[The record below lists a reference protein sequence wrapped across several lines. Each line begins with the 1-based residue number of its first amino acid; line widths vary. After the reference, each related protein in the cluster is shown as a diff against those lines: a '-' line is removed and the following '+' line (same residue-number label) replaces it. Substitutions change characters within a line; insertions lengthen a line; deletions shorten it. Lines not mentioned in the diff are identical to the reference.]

1 MDLKVY
7 LKEQCARVDAALD
20 IVLPKETDVPGSVHK
35 AMRYS
40 VFAGGKRLR
49 PILALAAC
57 QAVGGDT
64 EAAISAGCAM
74 EMIHTYSLIHDD
86 LPSMDNDDYRRGKL
100 SCHKAFDE
108 ATAIL
113 AGDALL
119 NKAFEVM
126 LSGKHNENYI
136 KAVKFISDCSGI
148 NGMIKGQALDLS
160 LNKNV
165 DEESLIELSINK
177 TSKLIVAS
185 MVSVGIYFGVSNN
198 ELKALN
204 GFSENYGIAFQISDD
219 ILDFESKD
227 SKNFAKILGL
237 SKASEEL
244 DIFSKKA
251 LDAITTFR
259 ERGEFF
265 VELIK
270 ANIGRKG

>member
-1 MDLKVY
+1 MDFIQTLNSDTQEINELLKQEFSCY
-7 LKEQCARVDAALD
+7 DSTL
-20 IVLPKETDVPGSVHK
+20 LPVK
-35 AMRYS
+35 AMEYS
-40 VFAGGKRLR
+40 LFSGGKRLR
-49 PILALAAC
+49 PVIVLNTARMLGEIDENIKKLAL
-57 QAVGGDT
+57 G
-64 EAAISAGCAM
+64 I

-136 KAVKFISDCSGI
+136 KAVKFISDCSGV

-165 DEESLIELSINK
+165 DEESLIDLSINK

-204 GFSENYGIAFQISDD
+204 GFSQNYGIAFQISDD

-270 ANIGRKG
+270 ANISRKG